1 MVNFKFYCREGKTD
15 KTGLS
20 PIELSINING
30 QRTFVA
36 LPRKERPS
44 DFKTAMNSKKDNDI
58 KTYCE
63 AVRTRLGVIQSEMM
77 ITGKALTAQ
86 AIKGLF
92 KTGGI
97 KSYTFIDLWDEYLD
111 IVSKR
116 DVTKGTK
123 RKYENVRDISVKVIG
138 NKQVTDLIQSD
149 ILKVIAYLKDYDST
163 SRGCMMTKLKAVIRY
178 ALDNNYLKVNPF
190 TNIKIEKKQKDAN
203 FLTKEE
209 VERLRTL
216 DLSYNTSLE
225 TVRDTYLL
233 GIGTGLAYC
242 DLSTLRIEDVKQD
255 DDMYYIEG
263 RRAKTG
269 QKYTSVLL
277 PYAVEIL
284 NKYNGIPR
292 VISNQKTNAYLKVV
306 ADLAGISKKITYHS
320 ARHTYITLC
329 ITKDIP
335 IAVVAQMA
343 GHSNTRMT
351 NHYVHLLS
359 SDILKTAKEK
369 LVI

>member
-1 MVNFKFYCREGKTD
+1 MALNIKFYCRKAKED

-20 PIELSINING
+20 PIELSINLNG
-30 QRTFVA
+30 NRTFVA
-36 LPRKERPS
+36 LPRKENPETFRAS
-44 DFKTAMNSKKDNDI
+44 ITSKKDNDI

-63 AVRTRLGVIQSEMM
+63 AVRTRIGVIQSEMM
-77 ITGKALTAQ
+77 MTGRALTAQ
-86 AIKGLF
+86 AVKDYF

-97 KSYTFIDLWDEYLD
+97 KSHTFKDLWNEYIE
-111 IVSKR
+111 IVNKR
-116 DVTKGTK
+116 DVTKYTK
-123 RKYENVRDISVKVIG
+123 RKYEIVRDLSLKAIG
-138 NKQVTDLIQSD
+138 NKQVTDIIQAD
-149 ILKVIAYLKDYDST
+149 ILKVTNLLKDYDST
-163 SRGCMMTKLKAVIRY
+163 TRAGMMTKLKAVIRY

-277 PYAVEIL
+277 PYAVEVFK
-284 NKYNGIPR
+284 KYNGIPR
-292 VISNQKTNAYLKVV
+292 VISNQKTNAYLKVI
-306 ADLAGISKKITYHS
+306 ADLAGISKRITYHS

-351 NHYVHLLS
+351 QHYCHLLS
-359 SDILKTAKEK
+359 NDILNTVRKS
-369 LVI
+369 L

>member
-1 MVNFKFYCREGKTD
+1 MALNIKFYCRKAKED

-20 PIELSINING
+20 PIELSINLNG
-30 QRTFVA
+30 NRTFVA
-36 LPRKERPS
+36 LPRKENPETFRAS
-44 DFKTAMNSKKDNDI
+44 ITSKKDNDI

-63 AVRTRLGVIQSEMM
+63 AVRTRIGVIQSEMM
-77 ITGKALTAQ
+77 MTGRALTAQ
-86 AIKGLF
+86 AVKDYF

-97 KSYTFIDLWDEYLD
+97 KSHTFKDLWNEYIE
-111 IVSKR
+111 IVNKR
-116 DVTKGTK
+116 DVTKYTK
-123 RKYENVRDISVKVIG
+123 RKYEIVRDLSLKAIG
-138 NKQVTDLIQSD
+138 NKQVTDIIQAD
-149 ILKVIAYLKDYDST
+149 ILKVTNLLKDYDST
-163 SRGCMMTKLKAVIRY
+163 TRAGMMTKLKAVIRY

-255 DDMYYIEG
+255 DGMYYIEG

-284 NKYNGIPR
+284 KKYNGIPR
-292 VISNQKTNAYLKVV
+292 VISNQKTNAYLKVI
-306 ADLAGISKKITYHS
+306 ADLAGIPKRITYHS

-351 NHYVHLLS
+351 SHYTHLLS
-359 SDILKTAKEK
+359 RDILNTVRKS
-369 LVI
+369 L

>member
-1 MVNFKFYCREGKTD
+1 MALNIKFYCRKAKED

-20 PIELSINING
+20 PIELSINLNG
-30 QRTFVA
+30 NRTFVA
-36 LPRKERPS
+36 LPRKENPETFRAS
-44 DFKTAMNSKKDNDI
+44 ITSKKDNDI

-63 AVRTRLGVIQSEMM
+63 AVRTRIGVIQSEMM
-77 ITGKALTAQ
+77 MTGRALTAQ
-86 AIKGLF
+86 AVKDYF

-97 KSYTFIDLWDEYLD
+97 KSHTFKDLWNEYIE
-111 IVSKR
+111 IVNKR
-116 DVTKGTK
+116 DVTKYTK
-123 RKYENVRDISVKVIG
+123 RKYEIVRDLSLKAIG
-138 NKQVTDLIQSD
+138 NKQVTDIIQAD
-149 ILKVIAYLKDYDST
+149 ILKVTNLLKDYDST
-163 SRGCMMTKLKAVIRY
+163 TRAGMMTKLKAVIRY

-255 DDMYYIEG
+255 DGMYYIEG

-284 NKYNGIPR
+284 KKYNGIPR
-292 VISNQKTNAYLKVV
+292 VISNQKTNAYLKVI
-306 ADLAGISKKITYHS
+306 ADLAGITKRITYHS

-351 NHYVHLLS
+351 QHYCHLLS
-359 SDILKTAKEK
+359 SDILNTVRKS
-369 LVI
+369 L

>member
-1 MVNFKFYCREGKTD
+1 MALNIKFYCRKAKED

-20 PIELSINING
+20 PIELSINLNG
-30 QRTFVA
+30 NRTFVA
-36 LPRKERPS
+36 LPRKENPETFRAS
-44 DFKTAMNSKKDNDI
+44 ITSKKDNDI

-63 AVRTRLGVIQSEMM
+63 AVRTRIGVIQSEMM
-77 ITGKALTAQ
+77 MTGRALTAQ
-86 AIKGLF
+86 AVKDYF

-97 KSYTFIDLWDEYLD
+97 KSHTFKDLWNEYIE
-111 IVSKR
+111 IVNKR
-116 DVTKGTK
+116 DVTKYTK
-123 RKYENVRDISVKVIG
+123 RKYEIVRDLSLKAIG
-138 NKQVTDLIQSD
+138 NKQVTDIIQAD
-149 ILKVIAYLKDYDST
+149 ILNVTNLLKDYDST
-163 SRGCMMTKLKAVIRY
+163 TRAGMMTKLKAVIRY

-242 DLSTLRIEDVKQD
+242 DLSTLRIEDIKQD

-263 RRAKTG
+263 KRAKTG

-284 NKYNGIPR
+284 KKYNGIPR
-292 VISNQKTNAYLKVV
+292 VISNQKTNAYLKVI
-306 ADLAGISKKITYHS
+306 ADLAGISKRITYHS

-351 NHYVHLLS
+351 QHYTHLLS
-359 SDILKTAKEK
+359 RDILNTVRKS
-369 LVI
+369 L

>member
-1 MVNFKFYCREGKTD
+1 MALNIKFYCRKAKED

-20 PIELSINING
+20 PIELSINLNG
-30 QRTFVA
+30 NRTFVA
-36 LPRKERPS
+36 LPRKENPETFRAS
-44 DFKTAMNSKKDNDI
+44 ITSKKDNDI

-63 AVRTRLGVIQSEMM
+63 AVRTRIGVIQSEMM
-77 ITGKALTAQ
+77 MTGRALTAQ
-86 AIKGLF
+86 AVKDYF

-97 KSYTFIDLWDEYLD
+97 KSHTFKDLWNEYIE
-111 IVSKR
+111 IVNKR
-116 DVTKGTK
+116 DVTKYTK
-123 RKYENVRDISVKVIG
+123 RKYEIVRDLSLKAIG
-138 NKQVTDLIQSD
+138 NKQVTDIIQAD
-149 ILKVIAYLKDYDST
+149 ILKVTNLLKDYDST
-163 SRGCMMTKLKAVIRY
+163 TRAGMMTKLKAVIRY

-284 NKYNGIPR
+284 KKYNGIPR
-292 VISNQKTNAYLKVV
+292 VISNQKTNAYLKVI
-306 ADLAGISKKITYHS
+306 ADLAGISKRITYHS

-351 NHYVHLLS
+351 SHYTHLLS
-359 SDILKTAKEK
+359 RDILNTVRKS
-369 LVI
+369 L

>member
-1 MVNFKFYCREGKTD
+1 MAFNIKFYCRVAKSD

-30 QRTFVA
+30 QRTFIA
-36 LPRKERPS
+36 LPRKENPVT
-44 DFKTAMNSKKDNDI
+44 FKQSITSKKDNDI

-86 AIKGLF
+86 AVKEYF

-97 KSYTFIDLWDEYLD
+97 QSRTFEDLWNEFIGIIY
-111 IVSKR
+111 KR
-116 DVTKGTK
+116 DVTKFTK
-123 RKYENVRDISVKVIG
+123 RKYEIVRDLSIKAIG

-149 ILKVIAYLKDYDST
+149 ILKVTNMLKDYDST
-163 SRGCMMTKLKAVIRY
+163 TRAGMMTKLKAVIRY

-190 TNIKIEKKQKDAN
+190 CNIKIEKKQKDAN

-209 VERLRTL
+209 VERLRAL
-216 DLSYNTSLE
+216 DLSYNPSLE
-225 TVRDTYLL
+225 VVRDTYLL

-242 DLSTLRIEDVKQD
+242 DLSTLRIEDIKQD

-306 ADLAGISKKITYHS
+306 ADLAGISKRITYHS

-351 NHYVHLLS
+351 SHYCHLLS
-359 SDILKTAKEK
+359 KDILNTVRKAF
-369 LVI
+369 

>member
-1 MVNFKFYCREGKTD
+1 MALNIKFYCRKAKED

-20 PIELSINING
+20 PIELSINLNG
-30 QRTFVA
+30 NRTFVA
-36 LPRKERPS
+36 LPRKENPETFRAS
-44 DFKTAMNSKKDNDI
+44 ITSKKDNDI

-63 AVRTRLGVIQSEMM
+63 AVRTRIGVIQSEMM
-77 ITGKALTAQ
+77 MTGRALTAQ
-86 AIKGLF
+86 AVKDYF

-97 KSYTFIDLWDEYLD
+97 KSHTFKDLWNEYIE
-111 IVSKR
+111 IVNKR
-116 DVTKGTK
+116 DVTKYTK
-123 RKYENVRDISVKVIG
+123 RKYEIVRDLSLKAIG
-138 NKQVTDLIQSD
+138 NKQVTDIIQAD
-149 ILKVIAYLKDYDST
+149 ILKVTNMLKDYDST
-163 SRGCMMTKLKAVIRY
+163 TRAGMMTKLKAVIRY

-269 QKYTSVLL
+269 HKYTSVLL

-284 NKYNGIPR
+284 KKYNGIPR
-292 VISNQKTNAYLKVV
+292 VISNQKTNAYLKVI
-306 ADLAGISKKITYHS
+306 ADLAGISKRITYHS

-343 GHSNTRMT
+343 GHSNTRIT
-351 NHYVHLLS
+351 SHYTHLLS
-359 SDILKTAKEK
+359 NDILNTVRKS
-369 LVI
+369 L